1 MEVMFPGSGRSKLGF
16 DLSVIELPAGET
28 RDVGQI
34 AVTTAEMRH
43 PSGAPSL
50 ALRLTC
56 DRRTVAYSGDTEW
69 VEDLVAIAAGA
80 DLFICEC
87 YQYDHPVRY
96 HLDHATLARRRG
108 DLTARRTVL
117 THMSDAM
124 LAKLDSAA
132 FETAFDGMEIDL

>member
-1 MEVMFPGSGRSKLGF
+1 MAVV
-16 DLSVIELPAGET
+16 DLPVGET
-28 RDVGQI
+28 SEVGEFV
-34 AVTTAEMRH
+34 VTTAEMRH
-43 PSGAPSL
+43 PSGAPLL

-56 DRRTVAYSGDTEW
+56 DGHTIAYSGDSEW
-69 VEDLVAIAAGA
+69 VDGLVAIAAEA

-87 YQYDHPVRY
+87 YQYDRAVRY
-96 HLDHATLARRRG
+96 HLDHATLAARRH

-124 LAKLDSAA
+124 LANTGSAM